1 MTPEDI
7 LALARQG
14 NPKVIA
20 AIMNKSTK
28 PHGIYVQAVRRDDR
42 LYVLLE
48 GAPAL
53 NLEAMVSFVQTSLR
67 KLRVAPI
74 QTVKIY
80 GRQAGQKTAAW
91 QREIQINAPQA
102 VDLPQV
108 VHESS
113 INSVTSNSP
122 LDSFDD
128 AATPAAPKSASE
140 FMPSSQSLLAM
151 SHSDQPMPTHDADD
165 AQTPSLSDVDSASY
179 DPSVQSD
186 STPTS
191 TPTAPLTTPL
201 DDPWNSEMPEP
212 APSEMNVATNP
223 FDETLVNG
231 VDTSTDSGDRLEE
244 ARPTSPP
251 VSPLTESTRDSAA
264 EIEQFERESVE
275 LSQDID
281 FAALLKRPEALVL
294 VAFAIALLAWQFYLS
309 LLEDVAPEGS
319 LSTRE
324 LAERLQVSRST
335 LTRRKTQPDFIA
347 WSQQIDPDAIAWVY
361 HDGAFIPQLYQPDQ
375 FEK

>member
-20 AIMNKSTK
+20 AIMNKSAK
-28 PHGIYVQAVRRDDR
+28 PHGIYVQAVRRDGR

-48 GAPAL
+48 GTPAL

-113 INSVTSNSP
+113 SNSVTSNSLP
-122 LDSFDD
+122 DSFDD
-128 AATPAAPKSASE
+128 AATPASPESDSE
-140 FMPSSQSLLAM
+140 FVPSSQPMIASPHA
-151 SHSDQPMPTHDADD
+151 SQPVPTQDAAADQTSSFSGGDSADA
-165 AQTPSLSDVDSASY
+165 LSPQADSAS
-179 DPSVQSD
+179 
-186 STPTS
+186 
-191 TPTAPLTTPL
+191 TAPVSTSL
-201 DDPWNSEMPEP
+201 DDPWDSEMSES
-212 APSEMNVATNP
+212 APSETNAANAQ
-223 FDETLVNG
+223 FDAIPAN
-231 VDTSTDSGDRLEE
+231 DSDQSGDQSGELGDRLEE
-244 ARPTSPP
+244 SQP
-251 VSPLTESTRDSAA
+251 VSPTVSPPTESTRDSAG
-264 EIEQFERESVE
+264 EIEQFERESGE

-309 LLEDVAPEGS
+309 LLEDIAPEGS

-335 LTRRKTQPDFIA
+335 LARRKSQPDFIA
-347 WSQQIDPDAIAWVY
+347 WSQQLDPDAIAWVY
-361 HDGAFIPQLYQPDQ
+361 REGAFIPQLYQPD
-375 FEK
+375 